1 MSGTDPVPNPA
12 APLSRNLPLAL
23 KDATLAG
30 LVAFGLFFFMIGL
43 RTDQG
48 PTGALQISTRFQTF
62 AIIVAAVFAG
72 VFLRTLAFGRG
83 PIPLSLPPGL
93 TDLADTAGRFAAPG
107 APDLRAAGAGAV
119 LQQPLPA

>member
-30 LVAFGLFFFMIGL
+30 FVAFGLFFFMIGL

-62 AIIVAAVFAG
+62 AIIVAVVFAG
-72 VFLRTLAFGRG
+72 SFLRTLAFGRG
-83 PIPLSLPPGL
+83 PIPLGPAGSAHAQSSTPP
-93 TDLADTAGRFAAPG
+93 AAS
-107 APDLRAAGAGAV
+107 
-119 LQQPLPA
+119 PARRC